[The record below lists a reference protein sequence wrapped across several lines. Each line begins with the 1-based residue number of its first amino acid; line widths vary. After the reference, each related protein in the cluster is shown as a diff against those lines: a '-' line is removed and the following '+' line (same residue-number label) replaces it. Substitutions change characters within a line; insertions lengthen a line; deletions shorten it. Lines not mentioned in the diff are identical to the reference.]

1 MTKTNIASLSRE
13 ISTEAE
19 AYAYLESLR
28 WDGTPTCAHC
38 GSENVAYMAPKNGA
52 SRETRTGAQSER
64 RVWQCRDCRK
74 QFSVLTG
81 TVMHG
86 TKIAV
91 RIWVM
96 VFFELC
102 ASKNGVAAREIER
115 KYGLCPRTAWH
126 MTQRIRTA
134 MANGA
139 EGLFSGVVEADEMY
153 VGKRAKGHKNAMTDK
168 VPVVT
173 VVERGGR
180 ARSVVVRDNTGA
192 TLVPLVAGSVEP
204 GTAVVTDSWRGYND
218 LHHFVAKHETVNHMV
233 KEWARGEWTT
243 NTVEGFFGQVRRSIS
258 GTHHYVSNKHVGRYL
273 SEFDYR
279 YSTRGETDAQR
290 MAGRIR
296 QVEGPLP
303 YKTLIGKA

>member
-1 MTKTNIASLSRE
+1 MSKTTIASLSRE
-13 ISTEAE
+13 ITTEAQ
-19 AYAYLESLR
+19 AYEYLESLR

-38 GSENVAYMAPKNGA
+38 GSENVAYMAPKDGA
-52 SRETRTGAQSER
+52 SRKTRTGAQSER

-86 TKIAV
+86 TKIEV

-126 MTQRIRTA
+126 MTQRIRKA
-134 MANGA
+134 MANGP

-153 VGKRAKGHKNAMTDK
+153 TGKRQRGRGTGMIDK
-168 VPVVT
+168 VAVVT

-180 ARSVVVRDNTGA
+180 ERSGIVTPTQVSALPIVV
-192 TLVPLVAGSVEP
+192 GSVAP
-204 GTAVVTDSWRGYND
+204 GTAVVTDQSRLYTD
-218 LHHFVAKHETVNHMV
+218 LHHYVAKHETVNQ
-233 KEWARGEWTT
+233 ESRSGPRGEWTT
-243 NTVEGFFGQVRRSIS
+243 NTVEGFFWS
-258 GTHHYVSNKHVGRYL
+258 GSPV
-273 SEFDYR
+273 D
-279 YSTRGETDAQR
+279 QR
-290 MAGRIR
+290 NTPLRI
-296 QVEGPLP
+296 Q
-303 YKTLIGKA
+303 